1 MFLMSGAQRASRRS
15 LPWHLIG
22 TISLVALLSVG
33 SALPSPSTAVVTG
46 ASTTTLRLA
55 NVVRGGP
62 ALPSAWTLK
71 ATGITGS
78 FSGPGPVVGPSAVMA
93 GALYSL
99 SETGGPSSGYIRS
112 AWACIDPMG
121 APVSFTGLTVVLQFG
136 QNATCTIT
144 NTYTGTPV
152 PSPTPTPRPSAT
164 PVPTPRP
171 SATPVPTPR
180 PSASPAPTPRPSAT
194 PVPTPR
200 PSATPMPTPRPSAT
214 PTPPS
219 GGSALYGP
227 GIGSDSLGNQQ
238 VGGTAGGAPNT
249 EVAYRFRATESSALT
264 SIRVYIIGPGHP
276 GYAGGTGGTFRV
288 TVQADDGTA
297 GHFPSGTVLATQTI
311 TPVDGVGLVITFP
324 SPATLV
330 AGRLYHVVFTNIDPS
345 PTVNFASV
353 DGLYDFAPTTP
364 MQPSMADDDWGQS
377 VRFQPNAW
385 EAQRK
390 LTPIMALTYAN
401 GRTAGVG
408 YMEVWPYTYQDIS
421 GVATARERFTVS
433 GATRTVSSVGLR
445 LMRVT
450 GTSPLTIRLETAS
463 GVLVAETSVPASAVP
478 VGVPGTTT
486 PTWASAALLAAL
498 ASGQGYNLVLSAPAG
513 TTYSVFA
520 IRGGSSYGYPSATY
534 FADGV
539 AQYNDGAGWE
549 YFGYGMTHI
558 DEGDLQF
565 YLR

>member
-1 MFLMSGAQRASRRS
+1 MFWDLTTQGGGPTGHSR
-15 LPWHLIG
+15 LPRLGRHVTRLTTWVATVSIVG
-22 TISLVALLSVG
+22 LVAAILMPFAAAGAAAPMLSV
-33 SALPSPSTAVVTG
+33 S
-46 ASTTTLRLA
+46 
-55 NVVRGGP
+55 
-62 ALPSAWTLK
+62 
-71 ATGITGS
+71 
-78 FSGPGPVVGPSAVMA
+78 
-93 GALYSL
+93 
-99 SETGGPSSGYIRS
+99 
-112 AWACIDPMG
+112 
-121 APVSFTGLTVVLQFG
+121 
-136 QNATCTIT
+136 
-144 NTYTGTPV
+144 GTPV
-152 PSPTPTPRPSAT
+152 PGGTILVVGAGFPKWDRIQLTFDGSGSGMPVARVDARSAFSVSVRIPSTAAGGEHTIAALGGKRSSEVLASIKIIVGHPVDPTPAPAPGAT
-164 PVPTPRP
+164 ATPRP

-264 SIRVYIIGPGHP
+264 SIRVYVIGPGHP

-311 TPVDGVGLVITFP
+311 NPVDGVGLVITFP

-330 AGRLYHVVFTNIDPS
+330 AGRLYHVVFTNVDPS
-345 PTVNFASV
+345 PTVNFASI
-353 DGLYDFAPTTP
+353 DGLYEFAPTAP

-408 YMEVWPYTYQDIS
+408 YMEVWPYTYQSIS

-433 GATRTVSSVGLR
+433 GATRTVSSVGC
-445 LMRVT
+445 
-450 GTSPLTIRLETAS
+450 GS
-463 GVLVAETSVPASAVP
+463 
-478 VGVPGTTT
+478 
-486 PTWASAALLAAL
+486 
-498 ASGQGYNLVLSAPAG
+498 
-513 TTYSVFA
+513 
-520 IRGGSSYGYPSATY
+520 RG
-534 FADGV
+534 
-539 AQYNDGAGWE
+539 
-549 YFGYGMTHI
+549 
-558 DEGDLQF
+558 
-565 YLR
+565 